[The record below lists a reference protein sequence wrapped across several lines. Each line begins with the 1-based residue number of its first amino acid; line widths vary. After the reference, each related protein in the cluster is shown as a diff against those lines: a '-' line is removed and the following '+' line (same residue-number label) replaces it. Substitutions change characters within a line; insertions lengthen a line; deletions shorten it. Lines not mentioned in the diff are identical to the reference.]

1 MCSPGGT
8 HNATFSD
15 QQRQDRTSEDKH
27 KLALRDASWMES
39 VYLFMLITNDI
50 WVLFFVERMWV
61 QMVKTWTSS

>member
-1 MCSPGGT
+1 VVDAYLASTAGCALRVEPTMQ
-8 HNATFSD
+8 TFSD

-50 WVLFFVERMWV
+50 WVLFFC
-61 QMVKTWTSS
+61 